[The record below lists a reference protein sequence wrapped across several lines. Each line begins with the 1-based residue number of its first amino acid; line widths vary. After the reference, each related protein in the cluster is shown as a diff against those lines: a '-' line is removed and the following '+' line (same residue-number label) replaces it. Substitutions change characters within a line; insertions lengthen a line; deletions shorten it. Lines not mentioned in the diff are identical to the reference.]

1 MIAEHI
7 LQYLLENGFGTA
19 LSVDLFPELL
29 PVGKTGI
36 AIYSRGGDSQTQN
49 RLSSYRFDLYSRG
62 TSNSTG
68 KDKLEKIKTFFQD
81 NYDNICELPIVPN
94 ISNRKYKNC
103 RLTTMD
109 NIENLGIDENDR
121 VVYRLGATMYYDKE

>member
-1 MIAEHI
+1 MITEHL
-7 LQYLLENGFGTA
+7 LQYLLEHGFGTA
-19 LSVDLFPELL
+19 LDVDLFSEVL

-49 RLSSYRFDLYSRG
+49 RLSSYRFDIYSRA
-62 TSNSTG
+62 TSNSVG
-68 KDKLEKIKTFFQD
+68 KDTLEKIKLHFQD
-81 NYDNICELPIVPN
+81 NYDNICALPIVPN
-94 ISNRKYKNC
+94 ISNRQYKNC

-121 VVYRLGATMYYDKE
+121 VVFRLGATMYYDKE